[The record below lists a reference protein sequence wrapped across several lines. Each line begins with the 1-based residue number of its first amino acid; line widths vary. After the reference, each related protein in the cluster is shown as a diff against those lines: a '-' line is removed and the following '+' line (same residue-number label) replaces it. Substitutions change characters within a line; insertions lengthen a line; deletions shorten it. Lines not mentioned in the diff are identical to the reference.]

1 MNIIFVSNKMAKA
14 KTVSSTQLGL
24 IVIAITLVSAFVT
37 ATLIVPADVSQHRG
51 VKALLPASLSL
62 SKLNNQAHLDALAMQ
77 LGEMQARLMR
87 LDAMGNRLGKL
98 AGLKETPLD
107 DKKPGQGGPQISPK
121 RLTELEI
128 QTDIANLLLEI
139 EHKSDYMG
147 YVESSLLKKSMQQN
161 ILPNVTPIQAAF
173 NSSSYGWRIDPFTG
187 NSAFH
192 EGLDFSAET
201 GAPIY
206 ATAEGIV
213 TEAEQTN
220 AYGNLIKISHGSG
233 LETRYAHCSELL
245 AKVGDKVSKGQL
257 IARVGNTGRS
267 TGPHLH
273 YEIRLY
279 GAALDPRKY
288 LN

>member
-1 MNIIFVSNKMAKA
+1 MNIIFVSDKMAKA
-14 KTVSSTQLGL
+14 KTVSTMQLSL
-24 IVIAITLVSAFVT
+24 IILSITLISAFVT
-37 ATLIVPADVSQHRG
+37 ATLIVPADVSEHRG

-98 AGLKETPLD
+98 AGVKETPLD
-107 DKKPGQGGPQISPK
+107 NKKPGQGGPQINPK

-139 EHKSDYMG
+139 ERKGDYMG
-147 YVESSLLKKSMQQN
+147 DVESSLVKKNMQQN
-161 ILPNVTPIQAAF
+161 ILPNASPIEAAY

-201 GAPIY
+201 GAPIF

-213 TEAEQTN
+213 TESELTN
-220 AYGNLIKISHGSG
+220 AYGNLIKVSHGSG
-233 LETRYAHCSELL
+233 LETRYAHCSQLL
-245 AKVGDKVSKGQL
+245 VRVGDKVSKGQL
-257 IARVGNTGRS
+257 IARVGTTGRS

>member
-1 MNIIFVSNKMAKA
+1 MNIIFVSNKMTKA
-14 KTVSSTQLGL
+14 RTLSVFQLCSVVAG
-24 IVIAITLVSAFVT
+24 IVLLSAFVT
-37 ATLIVPADVSQHRG
+37 ATLIVPADVSERKG

-77 LGEMQARLMR
+77 LGESQARLMR

-98 AGLKETPLD
+98 AGVKEPPLD
-107 DKKPGQGGPQISPK
+107 TKKPGQGGPQISPK
-121 RLTELEI
+121 RMTELQI
-128 QTDIANLLLEI
+128 QADITRLLLEI
-139 EHKSDYMG
+139 EQKSDYLG
-147 YVESSLLKKSMQQN
+147 DVESALLKKNMQQN
-161 ILPNVTPIQAAF
+161 ILPNAAPIEAAF
-173 NSSSYGWRIDPFTG
+173 NSSSYGWRVDPFTG

-192 EGLDFSAET
+192 EGLDFSADM
-201 GAPIY
+201 GSPIF

-213 TEAEQTN
+213 TESDNTN

-233 LETRYAHCSELL
+233 LETRYAHCSELI
-245 AKVGDKVSKGQL
+245 AKVGDRVVKGQL
-257 IARVGNTGRS
+257 IARVGSTGRS

>member
-1 MNIIFVSNKMAKA
+1 MNIIFVSDKMAKA
-14 KTVSSTQLGL
+14 RTLSVMQLGL
-24 IVIAITLVSAFVT
+24 TILTIALISAFVT
-37 ATLIVPADVSQHRG
+37 ATLIVPADVSEHRG

-98 AGLKETPLD
+98 AGVKESALSNL
-107 DKKPGQGGPQISPK
+107 KPGQGGPQINPR
-121 RLTELEI
+121 RLTEFEI
-128 QTDIANLLLEI
+128 QTDIASLLLEI
-139 EHKSDYMG
+139 ERKSDYMG
-147 YVESSLLKKSMQQN
+147 DIESSLLKKNMLQN
-161 ILPNVTPIQAAF
+161 ILPNATPVEAAY

-192 EGLDFSAET
+192 EGLDFSAESGT
-201 GAPIY
+201 PIF

-213 TEAEQTN
+213 TEADQTN
-220 AYGNLIKISHGSG
+220 AYGNLIKINHGSG
-233 LETRYAHCSELL
+233 LETRYAHCSQLL
-245 AKVGDKVSKGQL
+245 TKVGDKVSKGQL
-257 IARVGNTGRS
+257 IARVGSTGRS
-267 TGPHLH
+267 TGSHLH

-279 GAALDPRKY
+279 GAPLDPRKY